1 MITYV
6 KSVTAWV
13 KMSVDQY
20 LLYGITDS
28 YFFRACKVQTFKN
41 ILSNQRKLKF
51 NKELA
56 KKDKLPDNHMKSTKQ
71 FIYSVVYAGE
81 SSENYVV
88 QGIGIVKNK
97 NKNIYGYPA
106 RL

>member
-1 MITYV
+1 M
-6 KSVTAWV
+6 
-13 KMSVDQY
+13 
-20 LLYGITDS
+20 
-28 YFFRACKVQTFKN
+28 
-41 ILSNQRKLKF
+41 
-51 NKELA
+51 
-56 KKDKLPDNHMKSTKQ
+56 PDNHMKSTKQ

-88 QGIGIVKNK
+88 QAIGIVKNK